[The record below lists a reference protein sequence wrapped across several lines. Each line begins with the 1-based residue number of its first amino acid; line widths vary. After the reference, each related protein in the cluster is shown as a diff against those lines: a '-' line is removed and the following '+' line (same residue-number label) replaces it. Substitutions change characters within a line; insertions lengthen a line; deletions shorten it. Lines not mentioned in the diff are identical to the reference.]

1 MTGAII
7 VAAGISSR
15 MTGQDKLFALL
26 AGRPVLAWTVTA
38 FEAAPEV
45 DVIAVVVNP
54 ATLTAVLALS
64 ESEGWRKVVALPPG
78 GARRQDSCANGLAAL
93 AIACEVWNECV
104 RVPVRKRETLCR
116 NETALQKPSVWKGI
130 LAAAV
135 TFGPTCVLTVMA
147 CQLIQAFS
155 VGAFDVGDH

>member
-1 MTGAII
+1 MQYVMRNDILRCASRITHQVSRFTSHVSHMTGAII

-93 AIACEVWNECV
+93 AIACGAD
-104 RVPVRKRETLCR
+104 
-116 NETALQKPSVWKGI
+116 ALE
-130 LAAAV
+130 
-135 TFGPTCVLTVMA
+135 
-147 CQLIQAFS
+147 
-155 VGAFDVGDH
+155 